1 MLKRPLRLYCVYLK
15 AELFSCAD
23 GTRCCGTLNTVEPL
37 SRRFHARFT
46 LQAWAARERRR
57 SGACRAGA
65 ARAHCPFTPVR
76 PFHTASV
83 GGAWAAQKQYVCRA
97 GAARAHCPFTPASHC
112 KRKQGVS
119 SAEAVRMQ
127 SRSSAR
133 PLPFHT
139 CSVCSARLNSV
150 FCTEWANSN
159 LILNTIGLDL
169 LE

>member
-1 MLKRPLRLYCVYLK
+1 MFERK
-15 AELFSCAD
+15 AC
-23 GTRCCGTLNTVEPL
+23 
-37 SRRFHARFT
+37 
-46 LQAWAARERRR
+46 
-57 SGACRAGA
+57 GA
-65 ARAHCPFTPVR
+65 ALFCFLEAPVQNGECHRLHPLQTSCLICWQINSFLLGTPCLVTNLRSAFLTFFQGTSVSIRLAAKDGDDGYTGVTPV
-76 PFHTASV
+76 
-83 GGAWAAQKQYVCRA
+83 
-97 GAARAHCPFTPASHC
+97 SHC

-139 CSVCSARLNSV
+139 GSVCSARLNSV

-169 LE
+169 LLE

>member
-1 MLKRPLRLYCVYLK
+1 MLFHMQFL
-15 AELFSCAD
+15 
-23 GTRCCGTLNTVEPL
+23 TTTL
-37 SRRFHARFT
+37 
-46 LQAWAARERRR
+46 
-57 SGACRAGA
+57 
-65 ARAHCPFTPVR
+65 PFTIIRLALEGSIVITGR
-76 PFHTASV
+76 DNGSFS
-83 GGAWAAQKQYVCRA
+83 KISL
-97 GAARAHCPFTPASHC
+97 TPASHC

-139 CSVCSARLNSV
+139 GSVCSARLNSV

-169 LE
+169 LLE

>member
-1 MLKRPLRLYCVYLK
+1 MFMFFFFLKTLSTMRVGER
-15 AELFSCAD
+15 LFSGVNSHVVFKGFLTCI
-23 GTRCCGTLNTVEPL
+23 TISTLSASERLLSSVSSHVDFNVWFLSKSLSTLRATVM
-37 SRRFHARFT
+37 
-46 LQAWAARERRR
+46 
-57 SGACRAGA
+57 
-65 ARAHCPFTPVR
+65 
-76 PFHTASV
+76 
-83 GGAWAAQKQYVCRA
+83 
-97 GAARAHCPFTPASHC
+97 PASHC

-139 CSVCSARLNSV
+139 GSVCSARLNSV

-169 LE
+169 LLE

>member
-1 MLKRPLRLYCVYLK
+1 MEPVYLQVSPSTRVVF
-15 AELFSCAD
+15 FS
-23 GTRCCGTLNTVEPL
+23 L
-37 SRRFHARFT
+37 SPIH
-46 LQAWAARERRR
+46 
-57 SGACRAGA
+57 
-65 ARAHCPFTPVR
+65 V
-76 PFHTASV
+76 TAINKSIKLHNFKNV
-83 GGAWAAQKQYVCRA
+83 SL
-97 GAARAHCPFTPASHC
+97 TPASHC

-139 CSVCSARLNSV
+139 GSVCSARLNSV

>member
-1 MLKRPLRLYCVYLK
+1 MLQNLTFKCLLKMLKRPLRLYCVYLK

-23 GTRCCGTLNTVEPL
+23 STRCCGTLNTVEPL
-37 SRRFHARFT
+37 SRRFHA
-46 LQAWAARERRR
+46 
-57 SGACRAGA
+57 G
-65 ARAHCPFTPVR
+65 FTPV
-76 PFHTASV
+76 
-83 GGAWAAQKQYVCRA
+83 
-97 GAARAHCPFTPASHC
+97 SHC
-112 KRKQGVS
+112 KRGRRVS
-119 SAEAVRMQ
+119 GTEAVRMQ